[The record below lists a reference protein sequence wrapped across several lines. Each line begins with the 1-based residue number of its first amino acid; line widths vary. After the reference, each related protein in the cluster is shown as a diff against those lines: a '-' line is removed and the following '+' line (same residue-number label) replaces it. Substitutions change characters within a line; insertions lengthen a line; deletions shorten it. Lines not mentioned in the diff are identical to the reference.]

1 MVVLSEMK
9 KVGYTVMIIRS
20 IFYVIK
26 QSVVN
31 LWRNRTM
38 TVASITSVSA
48 TLLIL
53 GIIFLLIVNIS
64 NFSDYASDQFDVV
77 QVFLND
83 DQSNAEMKAIG
94 DQILAIEEV
103 STITFE
109 SKEQALEKMKEEWDE
124 YSTVL
129 IGLEERNP
137 LPNSYIVNIDN
148 LVYSDSIVRKLNQIQ
163 GIEMVKYY
171 RDVIQKIESIT
182 SFIRSL
188 GLGIIVILL
197 FVSTFVISNTI
208 KLAVTARKTE
218 VQIMKYVGAT
228 HWFIRW
234 PFILEGTILGLIG
247 AGISAGLIYAGYS
260 QTYDLLTQDFYVLI
274 AAYIV
279 PVSGVMSDLLQV
291 FIPVGAGIGA
301 LGSLWG
307 VRKYLN
313 V

>member
-1 MVVLSEMK
+1 M
-9 KVGYTVMIIRS
+9 GYMAMIIRS
-20 IFYVIK
+20 ILYVFK
-26 QSVVN
+26 QSLIN

-38 TVASITSVSA
+38 TVASIVSVSA

-53 GIIFLLIVNIS
+53 GIIFILIVNIS
-64 NFSDYASDQFDVV
+64 NFSEYASDQFDVV
-77 QVFLND
+77 QVFLD
-83 DQSNAEMKAIG
+83 DGQTNEEMKAIG
-94 DQILAIEEV
+94 DKIYEIQEV
-103 STITFE
+103 SNVTFE
-109 SKEQALEKMKEEWDE
+109 SKDQALEKMKEDWDK

-137 LPNSYIVNIDN
+137 LPNSYIVSIDN
-148 LVYSDSIVRKLNQIQ
+148 LIYSDSIVRRINEIE
-163 GIEMVKYY
+163 GIELVKYY
-171 RDVIQKIESIT
+171 KDVIDKINSLT
-182 SFIRSL
+182 SFVRNL

-208 KLAVTARKTE
+208 KLAVTARKGE

-234 PFILEGTILGLIG
+234 PFILEGTILGLVG
-247 AGISAGLIYAGYS
+247 AGIAASLIYVGYS
-260 QTYDLLTQDFYVLI
+260 QMYQVLTEDFYVLI
-274 AAYIV
+274 AAYFV
-279 PVSGVMSDLLQV
+279 PVSGVMRDLLQV
-291 FIPVGAGIGA
+291 FVPVGAGIGA